1 MKKKLI
7 LAAVSAMSLFALAAC
22 GSSSEEIATM
32 KGGTITVQDFY
43 DEAKTD
49 STNQSLIRQLIVL
62 KVFDEKYG
70 DKVTDDMVDEQFN
83 TTADQYGGSD
93 TFESA
98 LESAG
103 YTTKTYREQIRQQ
116 LSLQE
121 GLKANMD
128 ITDDELKTAW
138 DSFHPEVEAQIIKVA
153 SEDDAND
160 VLDEVNKDDA
170 DFGEIAKDKSTDT
183 ATAEDGGTIKF
194 DSTSTDVPTEV
205 QTAAF
210 ALKDGEIS
218 DVISATDTST
228 YTTSYYVVK
237 MVKNQDKGN
246 DMDKFNDELTEIA
259 QNTLLNDSTF
269 VASTIGT
276 ELQAANVKMKDSDLA
291 DLLSDYI
298 TAADTEDSTTD
309 SSATD
314 ATDSSETDSTDSDAA
329 TDSTDDS
336 TATSESATDSSA
348 E

>member
-7 LAAVSAMSLFALAAC
+7 LAAVSAMSLFAFAAC

-314 ATDSSETDSTDSDAA
+314 ATDSSETDSTDSNAA